1 MYSHDDFI
9 EYTAKDRLE
18 HALHGYDWY
27 DFSGMEELSKKD
39 MQFLIYPDDTV
50 VIDVGLRGIYLS
62 NYFYYDGKK
71 HSDIA
76 EKIMLGKKR
85 SRSLIGPL
93 SELQILTI
101 CMKMVLMITSS
112 LLNLDTEGQQT
123 TRIMKFEKAE

>member
-1 MYSHDDFI
+1 
-9 EYTAKDRLE
+9 
-18 HALHGYDWY
+18 
-27 DFSGMEELSKKD
+27 MEELSKKD

-76 EKIMLGKKR
+76 EKNYAWEKAEQEFDR
-85 SRSLIGPL
+85 PL

-112 LLNLDTEGQQT
+112 LLNLDTGEQQT
-123 TRIMKFEKAE
+123 TRIMKFEKVE

>member
-50 VIDVGLRGIYLS
+50 V
-62 NYFYYDGKK
+62 
-71 HSDIA
+71 
-76 EKIMLGKKR
+76 
-85 SRSLIGPL
+85 
-93 SELQILTI
+93 
-101 CMKMVLMITSS
+101 LMITSS
-112 LLNLDTEGQQT
+112 LLNLIGQQT
-123 TRIMKFEKAE
+123 SRSIYLSKTFTKTLVEKNLCWNE